1 MIEICELRS
10 LEEQFHAR
18 MIFDSIWPTADET
31 QVTANLLQALVH
43 SGSYLVGIFDGTKIV
58 GASFAFPSIE
68 PEVHLHSHMTA
79 FIESHRDLGLGT
91 RVKMHQWNW
100 AKQRGYV
107 SITWTYD
114 PLVSRNARFNL
125 LKLGADLISYEQN
138 YYGNMADDLN
148 NGDQSDRL
156 MVRWD
161 TSTPNPNPR
170 QAVAAPPY
178 DAELIPL
185 PSDIVEIRRTDPEL
199 SQKYRLEI
207 RESFIAAFASGKK
220 VTGFSNQNEY
230 ILE

>member
-1 MIEICELRS
+1 MLEIRPLIS
-10 LEEQFHAR
+10 LQEQFHAR

-31 QVTANLLQALVH
+31 QVTSNLLQAMVH
-43 SGSYLVGIFDGTKIV
+43 AGSYLVGAFDGSKIV

-91 RVKMHQWNW
+91 MVKMHQWEW
-100 AKQRGYV
+100 AKGRGYS
-107 SITWTYD
+107 SITWTFD

-125 LKLGADLISYEQN
+125 LKLGAHLTSYEPN
-138 YYGNMADDLN
+138 YYGYMADDLN
-148 NGDQSDRL
+148 HGDESDRL

-161 TSTPNPNPR
+161 TSITQPIPR
-170 QAVAAPPY
+170 TVVTDPPY
-178 DAELIPL
+178 GAELIAL
-185 PSDIVEIRRTDPEL
+185 PQDIVEIRHTDPDL

-207 RESFIAAFASGKK
+207 REAFMKAFAAGKK
-220 VTGFSNQNEY
+220 VTGFSADNEY